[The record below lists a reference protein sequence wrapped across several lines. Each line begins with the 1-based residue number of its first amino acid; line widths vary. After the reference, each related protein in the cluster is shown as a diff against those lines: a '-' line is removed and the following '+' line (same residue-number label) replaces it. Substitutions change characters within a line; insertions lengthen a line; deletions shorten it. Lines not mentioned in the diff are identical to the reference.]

1 MNRPAVYLKCRL
13 AKQHPM
19 KMQIREAAPK
29 CRRDLT
35 ELTVAKPPT
44 TKPTRNLPMRGVL
57 VKENL
62 AARMD
67 GRRPSSA
74 RVQTCAEYKE
84 QEEGRTD
91 NASPEHGVGRI
102 ETG

>member
-35 ELTVAKPPT
+35 ELTVAETPT
-44 TKPTRNLPMRGVL
+44 TKPTRNLPMRGAL

-62 AARMD
+62 AARME
-67 GRRPSSA
+67 GRRA
-74 RVQTCAEYKE
+74 RAQNIESRRKK
-84 QEEGRTD
+84 
-91 NASPEHGVGRI
+91 GRI
-102 ETG
+102 IPHLSMEWII